1 MFRKIVGT
9 KTYECRAIRA
19 VQRPVA
25 KSPSKQTRK
34 DRAVVELSAAVS
46 ASGNSSSYYEES
58 QSEKSTSVEEV
69 KFETVYE
76 EN

>member
-1 MFRKIVGT
+1 MGT
-9 KTYECRAIRA
+9 KTYECRAFRA

-25 KSPSKQTRK
+25 KSPTKQTRK
-34 DRAVVELSAAVS
+34 ERAVVELSAAVS

-58 QSEKSTSVEEV
+58 QSEKSTSVEEA